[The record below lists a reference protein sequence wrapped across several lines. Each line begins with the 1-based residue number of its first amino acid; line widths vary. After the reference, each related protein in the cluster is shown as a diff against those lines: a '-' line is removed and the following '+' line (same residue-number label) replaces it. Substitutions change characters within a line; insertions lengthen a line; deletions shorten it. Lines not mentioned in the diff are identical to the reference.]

1 MYTVSSDFFTAT
13 PTITS
18 GTAYAAGDLIGGK
31 LTFSN
36 AVLSSIRHADIV
48 GAVLRDSSKQSADI
62 DLVIFSAD
70 PSATTFTND
79 SAFAVHADD
88 LAKVVAVVK
97 FRNATDYVA
106 FSANS
111 VGIVD
116 NLAKKVRTT
125 GTTNPSNVFDA
136 LYGALVSRGTPTY
149 TSTTALTV
157 GITIRQDAA

>member
-1 MYTVSSDFFTAT
+1 MQTVSSDFFTAT

-18 GTAYAAGDLIGGK
+18 GSAYASGDLIGGK

-79 SAFAVHADD
+79 AALAVHADD
-88 LAKVVAVVK
+88 LGKVVAVVK
-97 FRNATDYVA
+97 FRSTDYVA

-116 NLAKKVRTT
+116 NLAKKARTT
-125 GTTNPSNVFDA
+125 GTTNPSNVFDN
-136 LYGALVSRGTPTY
+136 LFGALVSRGTPTY
-149 TSTTALTV
+149 TSTSALTV
-157 GITIRQDAA
+157 GITIKQDAS